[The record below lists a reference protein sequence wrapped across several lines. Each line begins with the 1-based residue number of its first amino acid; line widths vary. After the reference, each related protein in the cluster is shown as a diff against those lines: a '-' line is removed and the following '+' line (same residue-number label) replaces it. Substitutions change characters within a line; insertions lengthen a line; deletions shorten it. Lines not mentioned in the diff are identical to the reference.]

1 MSSIDQQHKRLFEA
15 AARFHDAIVANKG
28 KEALY
33 ELLASLVRYTEGHYL
48 VEERLMKEID
58 FPEHA
63 QHKAHDQALRKQLL
77 TFQKRF
83 YAGET
88 VTVQVLQFLPRWLVG
103 HTSSRDRQFG
113 EYYRMKKQSA
123 APSA

>member
-28 KEALY
+28 KEALD

-58 FPEHA
+58 FPG
-63 QHKAHDQALRKQLL
+63 
-77 TFQKRF
+77 TC
-83 YAGET
+83 
-88 VTVQVLQFLPRWLVG
+88 
-103 HTSSRDRQFG
+103 
-113 EYYRMKKQSA
+113 A
-123 APSA
+123 A